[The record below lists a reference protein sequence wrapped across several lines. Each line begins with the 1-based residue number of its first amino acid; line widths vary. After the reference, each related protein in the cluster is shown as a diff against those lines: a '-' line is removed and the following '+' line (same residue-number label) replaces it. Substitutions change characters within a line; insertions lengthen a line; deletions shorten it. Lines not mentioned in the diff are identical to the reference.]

1 MLIISPLFPCF
12 SRVSAG
18 QEASGSSV
26 RSVVLRPRGSV
37 AQEDGALIESRRK
50 AWLSYI
56 ARPTCSARTARGK
69 LSKRNETIITLR
81 SAGSYSVVCDKL
93 S

>member
-1 MLIISPLFPCF
+1 MLIISRLFNPLSYF
-12 SRVSAG
+12 SAAWDVG
-18 QEASGSSV
+18 GSSACNI
-26 RSVVLRPRGSV
+26 VLRPRCSDTSEGK
-37 AQEDGALIESRRK
+37 DLIELHRK
-50 AWLSYI
+50 DWLSYI
-56 ARPTCSARTARGK
+56 AWPTCSARTARGK